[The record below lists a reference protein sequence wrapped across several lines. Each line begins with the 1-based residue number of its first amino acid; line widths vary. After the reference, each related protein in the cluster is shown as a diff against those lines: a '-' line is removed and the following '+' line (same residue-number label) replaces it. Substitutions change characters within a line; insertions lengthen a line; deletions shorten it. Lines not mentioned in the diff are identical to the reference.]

1 MEGKYMRIKVRPT
14 LYGWFA
20 FKIYLPF
27 LGSLG
32 LYQLEGNMLC
42 DIKNNISK
50 YFVIKV
56 FVTRQENEKKRY
68 MTPENGGENGER
80 R

>member
-1 MEGKYMRIKVRPT
+1 MKDANVKIKIRMT

-32 LYQLEGNMLC
+32 LYDLQINMLN
-42 DIKNNISK
+42 DVKNNVNK
-50 YFVIKV
+50 YFVIKGV
-56 FVTRQENEKKRY
+56 DIAKEAE
-68 MTPENGGENGER
+68 
-80 R
+80 